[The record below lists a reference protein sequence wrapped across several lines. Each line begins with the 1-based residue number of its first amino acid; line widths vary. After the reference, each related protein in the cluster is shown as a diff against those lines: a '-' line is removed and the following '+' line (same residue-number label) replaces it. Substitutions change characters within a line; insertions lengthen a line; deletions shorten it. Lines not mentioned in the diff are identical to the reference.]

1 MSGYRRRQDK
11 KRLYKGLGIA
21 AAVLIVGSVFVAL
34 VLGMADHYRFNNDN
48 SADSRD
54 TITYKDQTYT
64 RKGNIETYLI
74 TGIDSPGKV
83 QELKEYDGTGQCDV
97 LVVIVRDR
105 STDECKLLTIDR
117 NTITEVKSLD
127 DDGTCLAA
135 TDIQISLAH
144 SMGLDQ
150 KVRAENTVDA
160 VSHLLGDAT
169 IDGYAMVNMGAVSVV
184 NDMVGGVTVTIED
197 DFSEVDPT
205 LKMGETV
212 TLMGKH
218 AENYVRQRKEVA
230 DGRNE
235 SRMQR
240 QSSYEEAFKPAFR
253 TKCNEDNKFPLEVYH
268 ALEDYMTTDISA
280 KKFCR
285 LALLLSDESEDEK
298 LSISG
303 TYGLDEDEWQTF
315 TPDEDSLQQ
324 AIIELFY
331 EKN

>member
-21 AAVLIVGSVFVAL
+21 AVVLIVGIVFVAL
-34 VLGMADHYRFNNDN
+34 VLGMADHYRIN
-48 SADSRD
+48 SDSSTDSREM
-54 TITYKDQTYT
+54 ITYKNETYVK
-64 RKGNIETYLI
+64 KGNLETYLI
-74 TGIDSPGKV
+74 AGIDAPGKV
-83 QELKEYDGTGQCDV
+83 EKVTEYDGTGQCDV
-97 LVVIVRDR
+97 LAVIVRDR

-169 IDGYAMVNMGAVSVV
+169 IDGYAMVNMGAIQVV

-197 DFSEVDPT
+197 DFSDVDPSM
-205 LKMGETV
+205 KKGETV
-212 TLMGKH
+212 TLMGEQ
-218 AENYVRQRKEVA
+218 AEKYVRSRKEIS
-230 DGRNE
+230 DGSNQN
-235 SRMQR
+235 RMSR
-240 QSSYEEAFKPAFR
+240 QSTYEEAFKPAFR
-253 TKCNEDNKFPLEVYH
+253 NKCAENSKFPLEVYH
-268 ALEDYMTTDISA
+268 AMEDYMTTNISA

-285 LALLLSDESEDEK
+285 LAILMSDENQDEK
-298 LSISG
+298 VAISG